1 MIVEAKAKI
10 ETHLEFKIATVKAS
24 FEPICL
30 QALPSVE
37 SNFRSFS
44 LFSFLGQDP
53 RFCSSSLSIKS
64 LKGDFHQLLPML
76 ALSVVVLIV
85 QLKLIVFIDCL
96 ITLATNDRKA
106 RQIRLSQ
113 TEK

>member
-1 MIVEAKAKI
+1 MNIDCRRQAKI

-44 LFSFLGQDP
+44 SSILSRLLSFLGQ
-53 RFCSSSLSIKS
+53 IQV
-64 LKGDFHQLLPML
+64 DFAP
-76 ALSVVVLIV
+76 VVY
-85 QLKLIVFIDCL
+85 
-96 ITLATNDRKA
+96 R
-106 RQIRLSQ
+106 
-113 TEK
+113 

>member
-44 LFSFLGQDP
+44 
-53 RFCSSSLSIKS
+53 SSIPTVFENHQKS
-64 LKGDFHQLLPML
+64 RIQHGERSELRLHFELP
-76 ALSVVVLIV
+76 
-85 QLKLIVFIDCL
+85 KID
-96 ITLATNDRKA
+96 
-106 RQIRLSQ
+106 
-113 TEK
+113 

>member
-1 MIVEAKAKI
+1 M
-10 ETHLEFKIATVKAS
+10 FKHCAS
-24 FEPICL
+24 L
-30 QALPSVE
+30 L
-37 SNFRSFS
+37 
-44 LFSFLGQDP
+44 SFLGQDP

-106 RQIRLSQ
+106 RQIRSRLKNDNRIGFGGR
-113 TEK
+113 TNGMKEKGLINTHV

>member
-44 LFSFLGQDP
+44 SSIHTVFENHRKSRIKHCERSELRSILIGQK
-53 RFCSSSLSIKS
+53 FIINAKNGHFGEL
-64 LKGDFHQLLPML
+64 LK
-76 ALSVVVLIV
+76 
-85 QLKLIVFIDCL
+85 
-96 ITLATNDRKA
+96 T
-106 RQIRLSQ
+106 
-113 TEK
+113 

>member
-37 SNFRSFS
+37 SNFRSFPS

-106 RQIRLSQ
+106 RQIR
-113 TEK
+113 